1 VEAVRAHKKQPRG
14 SNKENG
20 KEGKNVRE
28 KQGGSKTFQRTEMQG
43 RQDKATAAEHCL
55 SCHSLSLF
63 IYLTAEQNKAHS
75 LEDISH
81 SQSLFPTPGT

>member
-1 VEAVRAHKKQPRG
+1 
-14 SNKENG
+14 
-20 KEGKNVRE
+20 
-28 KQGGSKTFQRTEMQG
+28 MQG